1 MFAGRG
7 CRPVELGAI
16 VRVSVVYELAETRGR
31 AENPRSSVPGG
42 HGAERE
48 DGMRDHPTAS
58 ERERD
63 ATDGFLVVE
72 DFLDEEE
79 TRKN

>member
-1 MFAGRG
+1 
-7 CRPVELGAI
+7 
-16 VRVSVVYELAETRGR
+16 
-31 AENPRSSVPGG
+31 VPGG